1 MLNLVFNK
9 PINHDFKTIFL
20 TKSHLIV
27 VFNDDS
33 TKMNKLYKMKLFRE
47 YMIQTIIESL
57 QINAPIRNNFL
68 SYPTSTNWLVKVVI
82 GTYMYILLYAKW
94 SGKDYVASPF
104 IWTRKQLYFFSIF
117 FIFLFYF
124 DFFLI
129 LLFYI
134 LSFLNYSLLFI
145 WFFQTNVSI
154 FDWCLIF
161 TSVYSLSY
169 H

>member
-82 GTYMYILLYAKW
+82 GTYMYILQVEKIMLLHHLYEHV
-94 SGKDYVASPF
+94 SNF
-104 IWTRKQLYFFSIF
+104 IFFQFF

-145 WFFQTNVSI
+145 
-154 FDWCLIF
+154 
-161 TSVYSLSY
+161 
-169 H
+169 

>member
-1 MLNLVFNK
+1 MR
-9 PINHDFKTIFL
+9 
-20 TKSHLIV
+20 SH
-27 VFNDDS
+27 FQWP
-33 TKMNKLYKMKLFRE
+33 YKVKLFRE

-117 FIFLFYF
+117 FY
-124 DFFLI
+124 FLI
-129 LLFYI
+129 LF
-134 LSFLNYSLLFI
+134 
-145 WFFQTNVSI
+145 WFFFNFIVLYFI
-154 FDWCLIF
+154 VFKLLVIIYLIF
-161 TSVYSLSY
+161 SIKIYRNLKQISQYLIGV
-169 H
+169 